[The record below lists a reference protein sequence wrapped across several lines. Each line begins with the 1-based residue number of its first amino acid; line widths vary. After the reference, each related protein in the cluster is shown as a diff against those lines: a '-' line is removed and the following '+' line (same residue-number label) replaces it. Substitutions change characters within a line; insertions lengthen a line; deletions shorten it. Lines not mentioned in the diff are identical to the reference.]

1 MPKLMSFVCPE
12 LDATYDEVYREL
24 SLHLEMPV
32 AETIKRFTPDDAV
45 ARLKYHRRQASRRA
59 VFTELAVELGIDAA
73 TVFAAVSADGAAIL
87 LDAVRE
93 RRAAHV

>member
-24 SLHLEMPV
+24 ALHLEMPV
-32 AETIKRFTPDDAV
+32 AETIKRHQPDDAV

-59 VFTELAVELGIDAA
+59 VFTELATELGIDAA
-73 TVFAAVSADGAAIL
+73 TVFAAVSADGAHML
-87 LDAVRE
+87 LTAMRE
-93 RRAAHV
+93 RRGVAV